1 MAKRKKELPIT
12 TIVGVGSEIQ
22 GDFSVKGSARI
33 DGIVDGNVTV
43 EGKLILG
50 AGAAINGEV
59 IADSALIGG
68 EVMGNIEAPGK
79 TELTAT
85 AKVYG
90 DIVTAVIV
98 IDERAVFQGKCDMI
112 QQEPD
117 RQDRKN
123 VEKAIRYQ
131 RRSAKA
137 AVTGALKDM
146 EQIQEKTIVSNP
158 VKYEE
163 QEEAI
168 EENDQMLGEA
178 LQTEEAETAETAE
191 ETLQAEE
198 AETAET
204 AEEALQAEE
213 VETAENVEEAMQVE
227 ENETVAENMEAE
239 ETEAVEETVEAENS
253 EAAEE
258 TKAAE
263 EIPQTDLQQATQ
275 RKGNRKNRRKK

>member
-191 ETLQAEE
+191 EALQAEE
-198 AETAET
+198 AET
-204 AEEALQAEE
+204 
-213 VETAENVEEAMQVE
+213 VENAEEAMQVE

-263 EIPQTDLQQATQ
+263 EIPQTDLQQITQ